1 MKTEKSRFDV
11 LQYPGCWNDLYYLY
25 ESMKVL
31 EIFAFL
37 ELLSTATKWIMES
50 DSESEL
56 LLIKVTEL
64 ASSYN
69 SPEDQTVMVYA
80 N

>member
-1 MKTEKSRFDV
+1 
-11 LQYPGCWNDLYYLY
+11 
-25 ESMKVL
+25 MKVL
-31 EIFAFL
+31 ENFAFL
-37 ELLSTATKWIMES
+37 ELLSTATKSIMES

-69 SPEDQTVMVYA
+69 SPGDQTVMVYA